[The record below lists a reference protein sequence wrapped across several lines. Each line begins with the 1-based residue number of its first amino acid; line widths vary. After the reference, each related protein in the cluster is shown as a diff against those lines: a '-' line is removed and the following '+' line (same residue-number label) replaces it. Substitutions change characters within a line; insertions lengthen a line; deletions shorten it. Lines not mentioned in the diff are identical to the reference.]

1 VDRLGEPRCFP
12 HPAARI
18 ERIET
23 HISWVVLAGDF
34 AYKLKK
40 HLDLGFLDFST
51 LAKRRAAC
59 EDEVRL
65 NRRLAPDLY
74 LDVVAITGTADA
86 PRIGGTGPPLEYA
99 VRMRRFDREQELD
112 RMLAAGTL
120 TPEHID
126 ELARLVARFHAAA
139 PVGSAA
145 DPWGT
150 PAIALANALANF
162 EHVLAL
168 EQGPDIATRI
178 AALKAWTRD
187 THARLAPLLEQR
199 QRDGFVRECHGD
211 LHLANMVLHA
221 GRVVVFDCIE
231 FNPALR
237 WTDVMA
243 EIAFTVMDLRH
254 RGRPDLAQR
263 FVNDYLEETGD
274 YSGLGVLPFFLV
286 YRAMVRA
293 KVAAIRAAQPKD
305 AAAAARDHAS
315 FRSHL
320 ALAEAFARP
329 WRTAIVITSGLSGS
343 GKSFLAAKLAATGDW
358 IRLRSDVERKRL
370 AGLQGRDDSHSA
382 VGAGLY
388 ANGASERT
396 YARLAELAA
405 DIVAAGFPVIVD
417 ATFLTRAQRRMFR
430 DLAAALRV
438 PFAILAPQVSASRM
452 RERVVARKAAAT
464 DPSEATVA
472 VLDRQLAI
480 AEPLDD
486 DEARTAVAFDCEGTV
501 DAQALAA
508 AVAARLFR

>member
-1 VDRLGEPRCFP
+1 MGDPRCFP
-12 HPAARI
+12 HPAAHI
-18 ERIET
+18 ERVET

-74 LDVVAITGTADA
+74 LDVVAITGTADE

-99 VRMRRFDREQELD
+99 VRMRRFDRALELD

-126 ELARLVARFHAAA
+126 ELARVIARFHAVA
-139 PVGSAA
+139 PVGSAT
-145 DPWGT
+145 DSWGA
-150 PAIALANALANF
+150 PEVVLANALANF

-168 EQGPDIATRI
+168 EHGSDIATRI
-178 AALKAWTRD
+178 AALQAWTRAA
-187 THARLAPLLEQR
+187 HARLAPLLKQR
-199 QRDGFVRECHGD
+199 QRNGFVRECHGD
-211 LHLANMVLHA
+211 LHLANMVLYA
-221 GRVVVFDCIE
+221 DRIVVFDCIE
-231 FNPALR
+231 FNPELR

-254 RGRPDLAQR
+254 RGRPDLGQR

-274 YSGLGVLPFFLV
+274 YGGLGVLSFFLV

-305 AAAAARDHAS
+305 AAAAARDQVS

-320 ALAEAFARP
+320 ALAEVLARP
-329 WRTAIVITSGLSGS
+329 CRTAIVITSGPSGS
-343 GKSFLAAKLAATGDW
+343 GKSFLAAKLAGTGYW
-358 IRLRSDVERKRL
+358 IRVRSDIERKRL

-382 VGAGLY
+382 VGAGIY
-388 ANGASERT
+388 AAGASERT
-396 YARLAELAA
+396 YARLAELATG
-405 DIVAAGFPVIVD
+405 IVAAGFPVIVD
-417 ATFLTRAQRRMFR
+417 ATCLTRAQRHMFR
-430 DLAAALRV
+430 DLAATLRV
-438 PFAILAPQVSASRM
+438 PFAILAPQVSAARM
-452 RERVVARKAAAT
+452 RERVVARQAAAA
-464 DPSEATVA
+464 DPSEATVG
-472 VLDRQLAI
+472 VLDRQLAM
-480 AEPLDD
+480 AEPLED
-486 DEARTAVAFDCEGTV
+486 DEARTAVAFDCEGAV
-501 DAQALAA
+501 DAEALAA
-508 AVAARLFR
+508 AVDARLFR